1 MLAFIGSYAFHNLY
15 HWARKPN
22 DIDLVGN
29 YDDVMEFASKHGN
42 ISKRYPLNENKY
54 YIKSGVDIIEA
65 EIAWKNSN
73 SEKLLNA
80 IVSDSET
87 TIIVQNGQKIYLP
100 SLNFL
105 YLLKMSHRYLRNSP
119 HFLKTM
125 RDIHTMRQLGAII
138 TNVDFF
144 KEREKITYDY
154 SHPKLNVS
162 KTDFFSGDGV
172 EYIYDHDTI
181 HESMKHLE
189 KPAYKYY
196 QPENTQ
202 VNVAKSLFFEQP
214 DEIKLYGVLEESYVL
229 ALERSII
236 PFGSKTTPKKSFDI
250 ALKKVCTSITSGWF
264 REYSWE
270 NYDNVQLLY
279 NENYAERFW
288 KAAEN
293 GIVKKNKTNGGKEI

>member
-15 HWARKPN
+15 PWSRKPN

-29 YDDVMEFASKHGN
+29 YDDVMEFASKRGN
-42 ISKRYPLNENKY
+42 ISKCYPLSESKY
-54 YIKSGVDIIEA
+54 YIKSGDNIIEA
-65 EIAWKNSN
+65 DIAWKNSN

-87 TIIVQNGQKIYLP
+87 IIAEQNEQKIYLP

-105 YLLKMSHRYLRNSP
+105 YLLKMSHRYLKNSP

-125 RDIHTMRQLGAII
+125 QDIHTMRELGGTIK
-138 TNVDFF
+138 NVDFF
-144 KEREKITYDY
+144 KEREHSTYDY
-154 SHPKLNVS
+154 GHPKLNVS
-162 KTDFFSGDGV
+162 KNDFFSGDGV
-172 EYIYDHDTI
+172 EYVYDHDTI
-181 HESMKHLE
+181 HESVKHLE

-202 VNVAKSLFFEQP
+202 VNVAKKLFFEQP
-214 DEIKLYGVLEESYVL
+214 EEIKLYGVLEESYVL

-236 PFGSKTTPKKSFDI
+236 PFGNRTMPKKSFDI

-270 NYDNVQLLY
+270 NYDKVQSLY
-279 NENYAERFW
+279 NENYVERFW
-288 KAAEN
+288 NAVDN
-293 GIVKKNKTNGGKEI
+293 GVVIKYNPMKVIL